1 MKIFKKISIHLF
13 VFSLLVA
20 PVFIYAQSG
29 GTTVPP
35 SCGTT
40 IPPTP
45 ISIDIPN
52 PLNCGSAS
60 AEDCGTLTNLI
71 TLILN
76 NVVMPIAAVAVVM
89 WIIYAGFT
97 YLTAQGKPEAIAKA
111 HQRLMWSLIGGGILL
126 GAAAISK
133 VVQNTINGLVN
144 TN

>member
-1 MKIFKKISIHLF
+1 MKTFKKISIHLI
-13 VFSLLVA
+13 LVSFLVI
-20 PVFIYAQSG
+20 PFLINAQAQP
-29 GTTVPP
+29 TT
-35 SCGTT
+35 
-40 IPPTP
+40 PPTGAG
-45 ISIDIPN
+45 SNTVKIDIPN

-60 AEDCGTLTNLI
+60 ASECGTLTNLI

-89 WIIYAGFT
+89 WIIWAGFT

-144 TN
+144 TS